1 MCNSLF
7 PIRAASFAIQLSL
20 IPEVVEAY
28 NKDCSRMVL
37 GADDGLS
44 RMVLSSPGFGNAVRK
59 HYDMKD
65 FRARLAFTEGRGR
78 FGISIPLLEMY
89 SVEGTL
95 IKATPVSDLPTEL
108 SDAICIEIQHVLL
121 KSKGID
127 VNMY

>member
-20 IPEVVEAY
+20 IPEAVEAY
-28 NKDCSRMVL
+28 NKECRAIKL
-37 GADDGLS
+37 GPDDDMM
-44 RMVLSSPGFGNAVRK
+44 RMVLSSPGIANAIRK

-65 FRARLAFTEGRGR
+65 FRARLAFTTGPGR
-78 FGISIPLLEMY
+78 FGINIPQLELY
-89 SVEGTL
+89 DGEG
-95 IKATPVSDLPTEL
+95 KFVRSAAVSDLETEL
-108 SDAICIEIQHVLL
+108 SDAVCIEIQHVLL